1 MRLAPHTDGM
11 NIRLFLG
18 GRSPPRPS
26 HRVGGWGNPVSPH
39 PWGLCSRETIMRM
52 AHNAAMHM
60 TWERGRPAR
69 VATPRARC
77 PRSQPIFTLAVHA
90 APPHN
95 AAMKMS
101 LFLGGRSPPKP
112 SRGWGHGE
120 TRFPHAP
127 AGRGRGETRFPHA
140 PLREPMFTLDNRTYA
155 VAFRRGGVAGRR
167 SSTNRL
173 LPARGGRAVGV
184 APGAWPPRRER
195 VCGEAK
201 PPRTPPPRRP
211 CQMYRCGC
219 HIRHEEK
226 RLSPKVARPLPRAR
240 RRKSYTNLVTMRADR
255 D

>member
-18 GRSPPRPS
+18 GLRLPRPS
-26 HRVGGWGNPVSPH
+26 HRVGGRGNPVSPH
-39 PWGLCSRETIMRM
+39 PWGLCSRETVMRM
-52 AHNAAMHM
+52 AHHAAMHM

-69 VATPRARC
+69 ATAPRARC
-77 PRSQPIFTLAVHA
+77 PRSQPMFTLAIHA
-90 APPHN
+90 DSPN
-95 AAMKMS
+95 KAAMNIR

-112 SRGWGHGE
+112 SRGWGNGE
-120 TRFPHAP
+120 TRFPHS
-127 AGRGRGETRFPHA
+127 

-201 PPRTPPPRRP
+201 PPRTPPPRRS

>member
-18 GRSPPRPS
+18 GLRLPRPS
-26 HRVGGWGNPVSPH
+26 HRVGGRGNPVSPH
-39 PWGLCSRETIMRM
+39 PWGLCSRETVMRM
-52 AHNAAMHM
+52 AHNAAMHI
-60 TWERGRPAR
+60 R
-69 VATPRARC
+69 
-77 PRSQPIFTLAVHA
+77 
-90 APPHN
+90 
-95 AAMKMS
+95 

-127 AGRGRGETRFPHA
+127 AGRGRGETGFPHA